1 MKDGPFGEPCGV
13 MSQPRITMSR
23 ICKSFG
29 GKTALDGACLKLMDA
44 EILGMVGD
52 NGAGKS
58 TLLKILAGVLPK
70 DSGEVFVKGQQV
82 HIGSPRLARNLGIE
96 MVYQDLALCGSMSV
110 WENVF
115 LGRYLTRAVPFTLF
129 RVLDKKRM
137 EKETRLAMT
146 GLGIDLTS
154 VRLPVRGLS
163 GGEQQAVAMCRCLIS
178 PPQVVLLD
186 EPTASMAIWEKERI
200 LKVILGL
207 KERKCS
213 VIMVTHDLDE
223 VLQIADRVL
232 VLKEGRDIWCG
243 PVGGMNAKELA
254 QMMFAGKRT
263 MGS

>member
-163 GGEQQAVAMCRCLIS
+163 GGGATGCGHVPMS
-178 PPQVVLLD
+178 
-186 EPTASMAIWEKERI
+186 
-200 LKVILGL
+200 
-207 KERKCS
+207 
-213 VIMVTHDLDE
+213 DLPS
-223 VLQIADRVL
+223 A
-232 VLKEGRDIWCG
+232 GRPAGRANCQYG
-243 PVGGMNAKELA
+243 NL
-254 QMMFAGKRT
+254 GKRT
-263 MGS
+263 NPEGDPGA